1 MAIKKDNTDGR
12 TPADRAGLCWRTFSR
27 NQRGALRVELRSGRI
42 FILPYMHW
50 GHAHLEK
57 VEGVEELTI
66 HFNSH
71 EVRVEG
77 QNLKELLLELQ
88 AANVELL
95 RELPGQ
101 FEPLTTGVAIRAIRV
116 KDAGMQ
122 QEMATNDRVFSV

>member
-12 TPADRAGLCWRTFSR
+12 PHADRAGLCWRTFSR

-57 VEGVEELTI
+57 VKGVEELTI

-77 QNLKELLLELQ
+77 RNLKELLLELQ

-95 RELPGQ
+95 REIPEQFLPITNG
-101 FEPLTTGVAIRAIRV
+101 AIIHNIRV
-116 KDAGMQ
+116 SDGTVHQ
-122 QEMATNDRVFSV
+122 PV